1 LALAV
6 IAPPEI
12 LMSRPLMFVIT
23 APRTDLA
30 FDLADLGADRLEASP
45 DCSQRVSAA
54 QRFAQQARCSR
65 VPAKC
70 SGLDLTSA
78 ENLS

>member
-1 LALAV
+1 
-6 IAPPEI
+6 
-12 LMSRPLMFVIT
+12 MSRPLMFVIT

-45 DCSQRVSAA
+45 DCSQQVSAA